1 VQYQGRGHEHFHD
14 EIQDIFKW
22 MNLHRRD
29 FFPREFVTYV
39 MRPWDKFF
47 WWVEVDK
54 FKPGNLVLPAEFPK
68 SGVSPGKI
76 DAQVLETNAVRVTS
90 AAEKVTVWLAPEIVD
105 FSGKVTVTINGRRQ
119 LNIVPDVSV
128 LLEDVRSRGD
138 RQHPFWARVD
148 HGQ

>member
-1 VQYQGRGHEHFHD
+1 MERARAGTPASQTVDGGVRHLRGVRT
-14 EIQDIFKW
+14 
-22 MNLHRRD
+22 LAPTRRLSL
-29 FFPREFVTYV
+29 
-39 MRPWDKFF
+39 
-47 WWVEVDK
+47 
-54 FKPGNLVLPAEFPK
+54 GNLVLPAEFPK